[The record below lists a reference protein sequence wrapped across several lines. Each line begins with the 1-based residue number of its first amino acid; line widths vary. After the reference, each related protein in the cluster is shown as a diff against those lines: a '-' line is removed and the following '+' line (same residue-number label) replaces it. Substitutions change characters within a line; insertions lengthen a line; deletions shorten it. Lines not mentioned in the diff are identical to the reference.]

1 MHEFEEAGK
10 DDEKG
15 RFIRSIIPTFFV
27 ANWLEI
33 SKQHKNGFRIRILNP
48 LFLQSE
54 RPACGSFSI
63 SIGNLLNVKEKS
75 FTIKVNRVGG
85 IHPLTCLDDYEGG
98 SGMRSKKYQ
107 KITAIIIILVILAM
121 VVTSICSGLLMG

>member
-33 SKQHKNGFRIRILNP
+33 SKQQKNGFRIRILKP
-48 LFLQSE
+48 LCLRSE
-54 RPACGSFSI
+54 KPDFKSGFFFDLYSYNQFS
-63 SIGNLLNVKEKS
+63 
-75 FTIKVNRVGG
+75 
-85 IHPLTCLDDYEGG
+85 
-98 SGMRSKKYQ
+98 
-107 KITAIIIILVILAM
+107 
-121 VVTSICSGLLMG
+121 

>member
-1 MHEFEEAGK
+1 MA
-10 DDEKG
+10 
-15 RFIRSIIPTFFV
+15 
-27 ANWLEI
+27 A
-33 SKQHKNGFRIRILNP
+33 
-48 LFLQSE
+48 
-54 RPACGSFSI
+54 I

-85 IHPLTCLDDYEGG
+85 IDPLTCIDDYEGG